1 MPKTPP
7 SRQMH
12 YVTLLGQ
19 DVLSFDGNVLLCKVC
34 EKVVSSDKKSL
45 VKQHIEGANHK
56 ALCEKKKESGSTN
69 VVQMKSFLGATGK
82 QSQFHVDL
90 CDALLSADI
99 PLRKLDNEKL
109 SAFLGKYCKQH
120 VPSSITLRLHYIKS
134 IYEGKMEYIRSFVG
148 SKSIWISI
156 DETTDPLGTFVAHSI
171 IGTLE
176 TSGSRSFLLHADNLE
191 KTNNSTIA
199 QSFMN
204 ALNVLWPNGVHHE
217 RVLLFVTDAAPYMR
231 KAANALQVLFPR
243 MKHVTCAAHA
253 LHRVAEEARLLF
265 PEVDK
270 LVSNGKKIFLKSAAR
285 VTMFRE
291 LAPGTPLP
299 PQPVITRWGTWV
311 AAALY
316 YAEHLD
322 TFANVVDSFD

>member
-1 MPKTPP
+1 MPKTPS

-12 YVTLLGQ
+12 YVTLFGQ

-34 EKVVSSDKKSL
+34 EKVVSSHKKSL
-45 VKQHIEGANHK
+45 VKQHIEGATHK
-56 ALCEKKKESGSTN
+56 ALCEKKKESGSTT

-134 IYEGKMEYIRSFVG
+134 IYEGKMEYIRSF
-148 SKSIWISI
+148 
-156 DETTDPLGTFVAHSI
+156 E
-171 IGTLE
+171 
-176 TSGSRSFLLHADNLE
+176 FLLHADNLE

-270 LVSNGKKIFLKSAAR
+270 LVSNGKR
-285 VTMFRE
+285 
-291 LAPGTPLP
+291 
-299 PQPVITRWGTWV
+299 
-311 AAALY
+311 
-316 YAEHLD
+316 
-322 TFANVVDSFD
+322 